1 MQEDNKVRNVEL
13 AYLGLCLKGVQPNE
27 LNLTQEVL
35 SIGRMTSDTSLAMT
49 VQDSIRL
56 LVVVKGIELEES
68 SQRYVITF
76 QAMSED
82 HDETIRS
89 ERLDDRH
96 RKIVRHLWSQDLVGH
111 KVLLFK
117 KNEESND
124 PKNSKGYRVAP
135 WMIDLGPAR

>member
-35 SIGRMTSDTSLAMT
+35 SIGRMMSDASLAMI

-56 LVVVKGIELEES
+56 LVVIKDIELEES

-76 QAMSED
+76 QAVSED

-89 ERLDDRH
+89 ERLD
-96 RKIVRHLWSQDLVGH
+96 
-111 KVLLFK
+111 
-117 KNEESND
+117 
-124 PKNSKGYRVAP
+124 
-135 WMIDLGPAR
+135 

>member
-68 SQRYVITF
+68 SQRY
-76 QAMSED
+76 A
-82 HDETIRS
+82 
-89 ERLDDRH
+89 
-96 RKIVRHLWSQDLVGH
+96 
-111 KVLLFK
+111 LLFRQC
-117 KNEESND
+117 
-124 PKNSKGYRVAP
+124 PKIMTRRFVQSAWTIAMGRSCVTSGRKTS
-135 WMIDLGPAR
+135 